1 MFKILS
7 HYWRHRSLTYVMTAD
22 GHYHFDCGCGAYLT
36 MWSPFA

>member
-7 HYWRHRSLTYVMTAD
+7 HYRRHRNLKYVMTTN
-22 GHYHFDCGCGAYLT
+22 HEYHFQCVCGAYLT